1 MNIKALLWRV
11 VYAVILVVI
20 LAVVIPL
27 LLQLVGFPMPTGPA
41 IQLLQF
47 AFAALVV
54 LYVLF
59 GPEPPSLF

>member
-11 VYAVILVVI
+11 VYAVILVVV

-27 LLQLVGFPMPTGPA
+27 LLQMLGTPIPEGPA
-41 IQLLQF
+41 LTLLRF
-47 AFAALVV
+47 AFAGLVV